1 MPLLGQST
9 VFFEVEVVGRQNV
22 QSDTCAFQ
30 FKGIIDY
37 NQAGNVVFVG
47 GNKETVS
54 AGVNENYDARVLT
67 DNTNKSIKV
76 LVTGDSQ
83 YEMAW
88 VARVKLTQVTHT

>member
-1 MPLLGQST
+1 M
-9 VFFEVEVVGRQNV
+9 
-22 QSDTCAFQ
+22 
-30 FKGIIDY
+30 
-37 NQAGNVVFVG
+37 
-47 GNKETVS
+47 S